1 MLQHCLICTDLKD
14 GLQRLTKFVDSLEHS
29 GLTEITF
36 LHSVPLWTQ
45 GEIPRVDNDKIKE
58 VKTYFDSQLSYT
70 SQTIKVNVE
79 VVSGEAVNNIID
91 LVNKQNIDFVILGT
105 SIRSAIQE
113 SLFGSTATNLTKKL
127 QIPVMILR
135 PQLISIFRIEE
146 LALRCEHLNRFWLLP
161 YKGGKSSRYLIDQ
174 VKKSCEKQCLNTHR
188 QILLLTVVEDIS
200 RSQLLVENNIVEA
213 KKELITIKKELE
225 SVGLDVVDCLVK
237 KGDPISETLNV
248 ALEYDISTIAIADDR
263 DNILLDWTIRSFG
276 QEILHRSWFPLLYF
290 PLEK

>member
-14 GLQRLTKFVDSLEHS
+14 GLQRLTKFVDSLEKS

-45 GEIPRVDNDKIKE
+45 GEIPRIDNDKISE
-58 VKTYFDSQLSYT
+58 VKAYFDSELSYT

-79 VVSGEAVNNIID
+79 VLSGEPVNNIID

-127 QIPVMILR
+127 SIPVMILR
-135 PQLISIFRIEE
+135 PQLISILRVEE
-146 LALRCEHLNRFWLLP
+146 LALRCQHLNRFWLLP
-161 YKGGKSSRYLIDQ
+161 YKGGKSSRYLIDK
-174 VKKSCEKQCLNTHR
+174 VKASCEQQCLNTHR

-200 RSQLLVENNIVEA
+200 RSQLLVENNLVEA
-213 KKELITIKKELE
+213 KKELAQVKGELE

-237 KGDPISETLNV
+237 KGDPINETLNV